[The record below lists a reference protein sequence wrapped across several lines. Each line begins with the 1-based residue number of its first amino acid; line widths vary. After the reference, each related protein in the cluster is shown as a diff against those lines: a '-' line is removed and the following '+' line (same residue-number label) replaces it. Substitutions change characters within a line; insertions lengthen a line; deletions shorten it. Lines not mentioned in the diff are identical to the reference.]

1 MSTRSVQI
9 GTRSVGAGTPPYIIA
24 ELSANHLGQLDR
36 ALFLMEEAK
45 AAGAD
50 AVKLQTY
57 TADTI
62 TIDHHGPGF
71 DIKTGPWAGR
81 SLYELYQ
88 EAHTPWDWHAA
99 LFDKGRELDIA
110 VFSSP
115 FDATAVDFLEQF
127 DPPAYK
133 IASFECIDPMLIRYA
148 AAKGKPLVISTGM
161 ANFEE
166 VTEAV
171 EAATNGGAN
180 GVIVLHCV
188 SGYPTPAEEANLRT
202 IPHLAD
208 SFDWPVG
215 LSDHTLGT
223 AVPVSAIAM
232 GASVIEKHMTSDR
245 SEGGPDAVFSLEPNE
260 FRLLVKDCQTA
271 WAALGDVDYTQ
282 KASEEANAQ
291 FRRSLDIVA
300 DVAAGELLT
309 EVNVRSIRPGFG
321 LAPGYFERVIGH
333 RASRGLRRGTPLDL
347 SCVDWG
353 DDPIK

>member
-1 MSTRSVQI
+1 MSSRNVQI
-9 GTRSVGAGTPPYIIA
+9 GTRAVGDGAPPYIIA
-24 ELSANHLGQLDR
+24 ELSANHLGRLER
-36 ALFLMEEAK
+36 ALSLMEDAK

-71 DIKTGPWAGR
+71 DIETGPWAGR
-81 SLYELYQ
+81 SLYELYE

-99 LFDKGRELDIA
+99 LFEKGRELGIA

-133 IASFECIDPMLIRYA
+133 IASFECVDPVLIRHA
-148 AAKGKPLVISTGM
+148 AATRKPLVISTGM
-161 ANFEE
+161 ADLGE
-166 VTEAV
+166 VAEAV
-171 EAATNGGAN
+171 ATATSGGAA
-180 GVIVLHCV
+180 GVVILHCV
-188 SGYPTPAEEANLRT
+188 SGYPTPAAEANVRT

-208 SFDWPVG
+208 AFNWPVG

-223 AVPVSAIAM
+223 AVPVSAVALGAAM
-232 GASVIEKHMTSDR
+232 IEKHLTADR
-245 SEGGPDAVFSLEPNE
+245 SEGGPDAAFSLEPGE
-260 FRLLVKDCQTA
+260 FRSLVDDCNTA
-271 WAALGDVDYTQ
+271 WAALGRVDYSR

-291 FRRSLDIVA
+291 FRRSLYIVA
-300 DVAAGELLT
+300 DVAAGDLLT
-309 EVNVRSIRPGFG
+309 EANIRSIRPGFG
-321 LAPGYFERVIGH
+321 LTPGLYDRVVGR
-333 RASRGLRRGTPLDL
+333 RAARSLKRGTPVDL

-353 DDPIK
+353 DDPTE